1 MKMKHNVKILFILL
15 FVIVTLLL
23 LTNKVEAANANISCS
38 GTGTV
43 NEPIKITVTGTG
55 VQWNLKLL
63 VDGNQIASSSELE
76 NYESN
81 KNISFS
87 GTYTPTTQGNKT
99 VTLVGSVTEFSDG
112 TTKTDFT
119 SKTITVNPKVEP
131 APEPT
136 PEPTPDPKPDPDPQ
150 PETPAKATITKLV
163 VAGNIYN
170 NPGKDI
176 TVKLGNEVSE
186 AKIEVTT
193 SNGESYTIDK
203 GNTVKLE
210 EGTNMVY
217 ITLASGNKYTVRIRR
232 EAKED
237 DTPNIIDEPDEKE
250 EVKVGLKSL
259 LVKGV
264 TEDGEEIELSYAPE
278 FFSEIYEYQMLLD
291 ETLSHITKLDIQAIG
306 LQNDFIIDITGN
318 EELKEGENTIT
329 ITVKSQDGKTTATY
343 TMVVMKEA
351 KVEEIMAPVEV
362 EKEEE
367 ENTQGNITQKIV
379 ITIVTSMIAIM
390 GIVFA
395 VIEYRYQ
402 KTHKKEKEQNIEKE
416 VEVSYSEIDMG
427 TEEKEQEEMGEV
439 PFATIGF
446 ENEVDKEDVLK
457 EESKFQEIVD
467 QSNEVEEQ
475 LKKQEKSKR
484 GKHF

>member
-1 MKMKHNVKILFILL
+1 MKIKHNVKILFILL
-15 FVIVTLLL
+15 FAIATLLI
-23 LTNKVEAANANISCS
+23 LTNKVEAANASISCS

-87 GTYTPTTQGNKT
+87 GTYTPTTAGNKT

-112 TTKTDFT
+112 STKTDFT
-119 SKTITVNPKVEP
+119 SKSITVNPKVEP
-131 APEPT
+131 KPDPEPQPENPT
-136 PEPTPDPKPDPDPQ
+136 PEPPVQ
-150 PETPAKATITKLV
+150 EKATITKLV
-163 VAGNIYN
+163 VAGNTYN
-170 NPGKDI
+170 KPDKDI
-176 TVKLGNEVSE
+176 TVKVGNEVSE

-193 SNGESYTIDK
+193 SNGEAYTIDK

-210 EGTNMVY
+210 EGTNMLY
-217 ITLASGNKYTVRIRR
+217 ITLASGNKYTIRIRR

-237 DTPNIIDEPDEKE
+237 DTPNIIDEPDKE
-250 EVKVGLKSL
+250 QEIKAGLKSL

-264 TEDGEEIELSYAPE
+264 MENGETIELSYAPE

-291 ETLSHITKLDIQAIG
+291 ETLSNITKLDIEAIG
-306 LQNDFIIDITGN
+306 LQEDFTIEITGN

-329 ITVKSQDGKTTATY
+329 ITVKSKDGETTATY
-343 TMVVMKEA
+343 TIVVIKEA
-351 KVEEIMAPVEV
+351 KVEEVSAPVEA

-367 ENTQGNITQKIV
+367 KPLWNTTQKIV
-379 ITIVTSMIAIM
+379 ITVVTSIIAIM

-402 KTHKKEKEQNIEKE
+402 KTHK
-416 VEVSYSEIDMG
+416 
-427 TEEKEQEEMGEV
+427 EEKEENRNEEVEEVAYSGIDLEHGEAEENEV
-439 PFATIGF
+439 GDMPFATIGF
-446 ENEVDKEDVLK
+446 ENETDKTDALK
-457 EESKFQEIVD
+457 EESGAKFQEIAE
-467 QSNEVEEQ
+467 QTNEVEEE
-475 LKKQEKSKR
+475 LKKQAKSRK